1 MKQQKK
7 KFKKEKI
14 LERSEEI
21 KKHFKIKEN
30 LKLLNKYVR
39 HIRTHSTGL
48 SFHRS
53 TRNYDNRK
61 KLTNRLYRGFEKAR
75 TPKHSDSHE
84 IDFKR
89 FLVKNDPT
97 SDPNLRGYR
106 DEVSSKS
113 KINVDT
119 QSK

>member
-21 KKHFKIKEN
+21 KKHIKIKEN
-30 LKLLNKYVR
+30 LKILNKYVR
-39 HIRTHSTGL
+39 HIRAHSSGL
-48 SFHRS
+48 SYHRS
-53 TRNYDNRK
+53 TRNWENRR

-97 SDPNLRGYR
+97 SDPNLRAFR
-106 DEVSSKS
+106 DGQSSKS

-119 QSK
+119 HSK